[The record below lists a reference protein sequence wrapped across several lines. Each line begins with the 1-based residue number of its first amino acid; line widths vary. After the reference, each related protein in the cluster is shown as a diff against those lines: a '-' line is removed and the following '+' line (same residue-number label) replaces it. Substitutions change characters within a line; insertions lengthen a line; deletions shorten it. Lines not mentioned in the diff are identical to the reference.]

1 MKMYYS
7 ECVRKVQFIRAV
19 LVPKPYKRGVNGW
32 DKYEGVYSLSG
43 CMKPKCDRP
52 NLTCAQ
58 CRYEL

>member
-1 MKMYYS
+1 MYYS
-7 ECVRKVQFIRAV
+7 GCIREVIFVRAV
-19 LVPKPYKRGVNGW
+19 LVRKPYKYGTSGW
-32 DKYEGVYSLSG
+32 GVYKSVYRLSG